1 MKRGS
6 VRTII
11 VGVILLSMLLAS
23 CITST
28 STPTSTS
35 TVTQT
40 NVTTTSII
48 STTTTSTSATKS
60 TTTSNTNKTGNWWDK
75 LGTPRYGGT
84 VSIRINKD
92 ITQWD
97 LGYGAGQTG
106 IMYAYT
112 ECLIADNWTLDP
124 TIFSYNISWRPS
136 DYVSGLLVKSWEFTD
151 PTTWV
156 IHLRQGI
163 KWQNIPPING
173 REFTADDVTF
183 NYNRMLGMGNG
194 FTKPVQ
200 AEVGVAAWQQLISVT
215 SVDKYTVAFK
225 WKTSNVEFIIDT
237 MVSYDGA
244 NFMQA
249 PEAIKQWGDLTD
261 WHHGMGTGPFILQDF
276 VSGSSATLVKN
287 TNYWGND
294 ERYPQNSLP
303 YADTLKVL
311 VIPDP
316 ATALAG
322 LRTGKIDAIDAATLT
337 QAQSIQKTNAEI
349 LQIPVPSPQSLSV
362 DPRNDKAPF
371 TDLRVRKALQMAID
385 LPTIA
390 TTYYLGTATSSPS
403 SLTSVYETGWGWP
416 YQQWPQDLK
425 DEYAYNP
432 TAAKKL
438 LADAGF
444 PGGFKTNVVADVA
457 ADLDLLQIVK
467 SYFAAVGIDMTIRTM
482 DSATWQTY
490 VRGRSFDQLDYSSA
504 GTLAFSYDPI
514 RQLQKFATTNGS
526 NYPAVSDPVFDAFY
540 PKAMA
545 ASSQDDIK
553 KILRDANEYVARQH
567 FCTSLLQPMTY
578 ALYQPW
584 LKGFNGQNFAISGF
598 QGPVLIG
605 FYGARFWIEKH

>member
-1 MKRGS
+1 MKRG
-6 VRTII
+6 TIGI
-11 VGVILLSMLLAS
+11 ILTVIMAISLILVS
-23 CITST
+23 CTSSATTST
-28 STPTSTS
+28 TIKTTTQLTIPSTIATST
-35 TVTQT
+35 
-40 NVTTTSII
+40 TSK
-48 STTTTSTSATKS
+48 TTTTVPSTAPTTK
-60 TTTSNTNKTGNWWDK
+60 TAGHWWDK
-75 LGTPRYGGT
+75 LGTPQYGST
-84 VSIRINKD
+84 MSIRINKD

-124 TIFSYNISWRPS
+124 NIFSYNISWRPS

-163 KWQNIPPING
+163 KWQNIPPMNG
-173 REFTADDVTF
+173 REFVADDVTF

-200 AEVGVAAWQQLISVT
+200 SETGVAAWQQLISIT
-215 SVDKYTVAFK
+215 SLDKYTAAFK

-287 TNYWGND
+287 TNYWGYD

-303 YADTLKVL
+303 YVDTLKVL

-337 QAQSIQKTNAEI
+337 QAQSIQKTNSEI
-349 LQIPVPSPQSLSV
+349 LQIPVPNPQSLSV

-385 LPTIA
+385 LPTLA
-390 TTYYLGTATSSPS
+390 TTYYLGTATPYPS
-403 SLTSVYETGWGWP
+403 ALTSVYETGWGWP

-444 PGGFKTNVVADVA
+444 PSGFKTNVVADVA

-567 FCTSLLQPMTY
+567 FCISLLQPMTY
-578 ALYQPW
+578 ALCQPW

-605 FYGARFWIEKH
+605 FYGSRFWIEKH